1 MTDQQQNRFV
11 MQDAVQRY
19 AAPAT
24 PDQARASWSVL
35 PGGITAPAPKPRHQ
49 LPALRPD
56 LEIGGLIA

>member
-1 MTDQQQNRFV
+1 MADQYQNRFV
-11 MQDAVQRY
+11 MQAGAERY

-35 PGGITAPAPKPRHQ
+35 PGGIPALAPKPRHQ